1 MRIMLKSK
9 LSGLK
14 VTDASLHY
22 EGSITL
28 DPKLMREADI
38 LEYEQVHV
46 LNVSNGK
53 RFVTYAIAGEEAE
66 VCVNGAASHL
76 VDIGDE
82 IMVLAYTISNGS
94 SVYGTYGKPRIIKCG

>member
-1 MRIMLKSK
+1 MLKSK

-53 RFVTYAIAGEEAE
+53 RFVTYAIAGDEGE

-82 IMVLAYTISNGS
+82 IMVLAY
-94 SVYGTYGKPRIIKCG
+94 SVGDGTYDKPQIIKCG